1 MTTEEKNQIIR
12 LRKAGKSLTQ
22 IADETGISRN
32 TVKTFCRRNGL
43 TGDAETMLE
52 LIITDE
58 PFVKPCQCCGK
69 PVLQTPGRKEKRF
82 CSDDCR
88 TRFWNR
94 HFTETKRPA
103 LVTCTCPVCGSEFY
117 AYGNRNRKYCS
128 HECYIEA
135 RFGGAACN

>member
-1 MTTEEKNQIIR
+1 MTAEEKNQIVQ

-22 IADETGISRN
+22 IAEETGITRN

-43 TGDAETMLE
+43 TGDVDAMPE

-58 PFVKPCQCCGK
+58 PFEKPCQCCGK

-88 TRFWNR
+88 TRYWNR
-94 HFTETKRPA
+94 HLGELKRPA
-103 LVTCTCPVCGSEFY
+103 MTVCTCPVCGSEFY
-117 AYGNRNRKYCS
+117 AYRNRNRRYCS
-128 HECYIEA
+128 HECYIQE
-135 RFGGAACN
+135 RFGGVACN